1 MSYLEFLD
9 LIYFPIKNRPKLK
22 VVYFST
28 IKNWPFVTEN
38 VLCIQT
44 NTDDIVALL
53 WYLKPFGWVL
63 LNEVPFELMSFMYAV
78 KRVLE
83 QKKMLNQ
90 LIREG
95 SIISL
100 WYEV

>member
-1 MSYLEFLD
+1 MGSIKYYFVLPGIFRSD
-9 LIYFPIKNRPKLK
+9 L
-22 VVYFST
+22 FSHQESAQSHSNIFF

-83 QKKMLNQ
+83 QEKIL
-90 LIREG
+90 
-95 SIISL
+95 
-100 WYEV
+100 